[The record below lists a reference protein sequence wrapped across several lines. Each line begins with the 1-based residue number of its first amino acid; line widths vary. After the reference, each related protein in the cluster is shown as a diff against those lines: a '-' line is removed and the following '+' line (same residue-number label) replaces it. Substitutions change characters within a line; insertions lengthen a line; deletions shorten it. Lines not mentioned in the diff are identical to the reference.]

1 MSHLLQMINEPP
13 PAPGITGFTGFTGFT
28 RNQSII
34 IAIGIIV
41 ALCIAIYIYF
51 NRTIAVTEPQYED
64 DEIKEPNFR
73 HNVSNEFKFQTDPLF
88 QPIVMTYIHKSSARG
103 NA

>member
-1 MSHLLQMINEPP
+1 MITEPP
-13 PAPGITGFTGFTGFT
+13 PAPSGIAGITGFTGFT
-28 RNQSII
+28 RNQYII

-51 NRTIAVTEPQYED
+51 NSTVAVTEPQYED
-64 DEIKEPNFR
+64 DDIKEPNFR

-88 QPIVMTYIHKSSARG
+88 QPIVMTYMHKGSARD
-103 NA
+103 NE